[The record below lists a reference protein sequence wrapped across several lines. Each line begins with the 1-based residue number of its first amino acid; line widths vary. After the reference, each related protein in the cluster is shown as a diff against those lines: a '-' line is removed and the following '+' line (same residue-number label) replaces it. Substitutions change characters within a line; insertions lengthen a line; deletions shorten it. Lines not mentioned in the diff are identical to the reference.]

1 MLVCFYAVLQ
11 LIKQLVCGS
20 VFFAGEWLFVRKPPQ
35 NKSATVKAADL
46 FWVECGARTH
56 GTQLLKVEIITC

>member
-20 VFFAGEWLFVRKPPQ
+20 VFFASALFIVRKPPQ
-35 NKSATVKAADL
+35 NKISNRK
-46 FWVECGARTH
+46 GS
-56 GTQLLKVEIITC
+56 